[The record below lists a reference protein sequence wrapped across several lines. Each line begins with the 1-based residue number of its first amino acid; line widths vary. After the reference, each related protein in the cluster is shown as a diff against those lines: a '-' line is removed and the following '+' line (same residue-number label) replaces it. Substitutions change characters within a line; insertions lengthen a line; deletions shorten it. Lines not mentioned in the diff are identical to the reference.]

1 MSVTVGVRAQITPCP
16 GKSPAITCIDTGNV
30 LFGTVHPHHESAR
43 TMAQQNSFDV
53 STGADLQEVD
63 NAINQARK
71 EVATRYDFKGTDCTI
86 DFDPKTGKFTLEA
99 DDEYRLTALFDV
111 LQTRLI
117 RRQVPVRNLKP
128 GAVQDATRGRARQ
141 EIDLAQGIPTD
152 TAKQIVKDVK
162 ARGFKKVQVAIQGDE
177 LRVTSPSRDE
187 LQAVMGFLREQDY
200 GLELKFGNY
209 R

>member
-1 MSVTVGVRAQITPCP
+1 
-16 GKSPAITCIDTGNV
+16 
-30 LFGTVHPHHESAR
+30 
-43 TMAQQNSFDV
+43 MAQQNSFDV

-86 DFDPKTGKFTLEA
+86 DFDPKAGKVTLEA

-141 EIDLAQGIPTD
+141 EIDLAQGIPSD

-162 ARGFKKVQVAIQGDE
+162 GRGFKKVQVAIQGDE

-187 LQAVMGFLREQDY
+187 LQAVMAFLREQAY

>member
-1 MSVTVGVRAQITPCP
+1 
-16 GKSPAITCIDTGNV
+16 
-30 LFGTVHPHHESAR
+30 
-43 TMAQQNSFDV
+43 MAQQNSFDV
-53 STGADLQEVD
+53 TTGADLQEVD

-86 DFDPKTGKFTLEA
+86 DFDTKAGKFTLEA
-99 DDEYRLTALFDV
+99 DDEYKLTALYDV
-111 LQTRLI
+111 LQTKLI
-117 RRQVPVRNLKP
+117 RRHVPVKNLKP

-141 EIDLAQGIPTD
+141 EIELAQGIPVD

-162 ARGFKKVQVAIQGDE
+162 GGGFRKVQVAIQGDE

-187 LQAVMGFLREQDY
+187 LQSVMAFLKEQDY
-200 GLELKFGNY
+200 GIELNFGNY

>member
-1 MSVTVGVRAQITPCP
+1 
-16 GKSPAITCIDTGNV
+16 
-30 LFGTVHPHHESAR
+30 
-43 TMAQQNSFDV
+43 MAQQNSFDV

-86 DFDPKTGKFTLEA
+86 DFDEKSGKFTLEA
-99 DDEYRLTALFDV
+99 DDDYKLTALYDV
-111 LQTRLI
+111 LQTKLI
-117 RRQVPVRNLKP
+117 RRQVPVKNLKP
-128 GAVQDATRGRARQ
+128 GTVSDATRGRARQ
-141 EIDLAQGIPTD
+141 EIELMQGIPTD

-162 ARGFKKVQVAIQGDE
+162 GGGFKKVQVAIQGEE

-187 LQAVMGFLREQDY
+187 LQAVMAFLREQDY
-200 GLELKFGNY
+200 GIELQFGNY

>member
-1 MSVTVGVRAQITPCP
+1 
-16 GKSPAITCIDTGNV
+16 
-30 LFGTVHPHHESAR
+30 
-43 TMAQQNSFDV
+43 MAQQNSFDV

-141 EIDLAQGIPTD
+141 EIDLAQGIPSE

-162 ARGFKKVQVAIQGDE
+162 GRGFKKVQVAIQGDE

-187 LQAVMGFLREQDY
+187 LQAVMAFLREQDY